1 MAGDLMIQ
9 IGDVRISL
17 DRREPGST
25 FDFISHA
32 HSDHVAAAKSSN
44 SVLSSDQTG
53 QLVECAYGVKAN
65 RVSLPDNMTLL
76 EAGHMLG
83 SKQLY
88 IEDKKTGTRIVYTG
102 DFTTAP
108 SKTAKRI
115 EIVGCDHLII
125 DSTYYG
131 PDFNFGDRGAAEMKM
146 VEWVKGR
153 LEKGSIIFSAYKMGK
168 AQELISIFN
177 GSGIKPIVS
186 EKVGSISRIY
196 QHNGVDLSYS
206 TVTENLENEANFVG
220 ITENRNFAAFSSVLA
235 RLQGIPVYTATAS
248 GFAKIW
254 KMGTDMQFVISDHA
268 DFNQSLDYITAT
280 GAKQIYTY
288 GSSSKLFA
296 ENLSK
301 RGYNAEPLLEEKR
314 FCL

>member
-1 MAGDLMIQ
+1 MIQ
-9 IGDVRISL
+9 IGETRISL
-17 DRREPGST
+17 DRREQGST

-32 HSDHVAAAKSSN
+32 HSDHVAAAKSSKA
-44 SVLSSDQTG
+44 VISSDQTG
-53 QLVECAYGVKAN
+53 QLVECAYGVKPN
-65 RVSLPDNMTLL
+65 RVGLPENMRLL

-88 IEDKKTGTRIVYTG
+88 VEDQKTGARVVYTG

-131 PDFNFGDRGAAEMKM
+131 PDFSFGDKESAERKM

-196 QHNGVDLSYS
+196 HHNGVELSYS
-206 TVTENLENEANFVG
+206 TVEESRENEANFVG

-268 DFNQSLDYITAT
+268 DFNQSLDYIVAT
-280 GAKQIYTY
+280 GAKKVHTY

-296 ENLSK
+296 DNLVK
-301 RGYNAEPLLEEKR
+301 AGFDAEPLPEEKR
-314 FCL
+314 FA

>member
-1 MAGDLMIQ
+1 MA
-9 IGDVRISL
+9 
-17 DRREPGST
+17 
-25 FDFISHA
+25 
-32 HSDHVAAAKSSN
+32 
-44 SVLSSDQTG
+44 
-53 QLVECAYGVKAN
+53 
-65 RVSLPDNMTLL
+65 LL

-88 IEDKKTGTRIVYTG
+88 VEDKATGTRIVYTG
-102 DFTTAP
+102 DFNTAL

-131 PDFNFGDRGAAEMKM
+131 PDFNFGSKETAERSM

-177 GSGIKPIVS
+177 GCGIRPIVS

-196 QHNGVDLSYS
+196 QHNGVELNYT
-206 TVTENLENEANFVG
+206 TVADNRENEANFVG

-235 RLQGIPVYTATAS
+235 RLQGIPVYTAMAS

-268 DFNQSLDYITAT
+268 DFNQGLDYITAT
-280 GAKQIYTY
+280 GAKKIYTY

-296 ENLSK
+296 DNLIK
-301 RGYNAEPLLEEKR
+301 AGHDAEPLPEEKR
-314 FCL
+314 FF